1 MLKVTLSVNFSTK
14 SQINQTRSFPL
25 MNSERRATIK
35 KLLHSKP
42 FVSLKELTDL
52 FPNVSSMTVRR
63 DIDYFEQQGEAI
75 KVRGG
80 ARSMKFITTSM
91 EEEFP
96 SRMQKNIPA
105 KEALAKKAIEML
117 ESGRSIFLDSG
128 TTMLTM
134 ANLLPDDERL
144 IITTTGPNIALEL
157 LDKKQT
163 IVNLVGGMFNRDNIS
178 VSGTQALRFLEDVNI
193 DTAFI
198 VPSGVSATTGLTCGN
213 YSECEL
219 KRLVVEKAR
228 KIIVLLDTSKL
239 DKSLPY
245 TFCDL
250 KNVYSIITN
259 GKLPD
264 DIEVIA
270 RENNVQIIRV

>member
-1 MLKVTLSVNFSTK
+1 
-14 SQINQTRSFPL
+14 
-25 MNSERRATIK
+25 MNSERRAIIK
-35 KLLHSKP
+35 ELLHSKP

-52 FPNVSSMTVRR
+52 FPDVSSMTVRR

-105 KEALAKKAIEML
+105 KEALAKKAIDML

-128 TTMLTM
+128 TTMMTM
-134 ANLLPDDERL
+134 AALLPEDERL
-144 IITTTGPNIALEL
+144 TITTTGPNIALEL
-157 LDKKQT
+157 LNKKQT
-163 IVNLVGGMFNRDNIS
+163 IVNLVGGMLNRDNIS
-178 VSGTQALRFLEDVNI
+178 VSGTQALRFLDDINI
-193 DTAFI
+193 DIAFI
-198 VPSGVSATTGLTCGN
+198 VPSGADAHTGLTCGN

-219 KRLVVEKAR
+219 KKLIVEKAR
-228 KIIVLLDTSKL
+228 RIVVLLDTAKL

-245 TFCDL
+245 TFCHL
-250 KNVYSIITN
+250 ENVYSIITN
-259 GKLPD
+259 GTLPD
-264 DIEVIA
+264 DIEALAEKHGVK
-270 RENNVQIIRV
+270 IIRA